1 MSHYR
6 ILTFDGGG
14 IRGVYSARLL
24 ERLEQSNP
32 GFLKRVNLLS
42 GTSTGGIIAL
52 GLACGLTASDLVAL
66 YLTRGQEIFDD
77 SWLDNVLDLG
87 TIIGSQYDNRKLK
100 KVLTETFG
108 AKTKL
113 GDLTKRVLIP
123 TFDLANEK
131 EPKPTR
137 KWKPKFF
144 HNYVGEDSDGHELV
158 VEVAMYTSAAPTFFP
173 AHKGYIDGG
182 VAANNPSMSALAQAI
197 DTRFGDAS
205 VGSVRLLSL
214 GTGTN
219 PARIEGNDLDW
230 GLAQWA
236 KPLVSLM
243 IDGMMGVADYQCARL
258 LGDRYLRISPML
270 PQIIDLDDWRKA
282 GELVDLADA
291 ADLTDA
297 DAWVKRWM

>member
-1 MSHYR
+1 MSNYR
-6 ILTFDGGG
+6 ILTLDGGG

-24 ERLEQSNP
+24 DRLEQLNP
-32 GFLKRVNLLS
+32 GFLKKVNLLS

-52 GLACGLTASDLVAL
+52 GLACGLSPGDLVAL
-66 YLTRGQEIFDD
+66 YLTRGHEIFDD

-100 KVLTETFG
+100 KVLTDTFG

-113 GDLTKRVLIP
+113 ADLTKRVLIP
-123 TFDLANEK
+123 SFDLANEK
-131 EPKPTR
+131 APSATR
-137 KWKPKFF
+137 TWKPKFF
-144 HNYVGEDSDGHELV
+144 HNFVGDDSDGHELL

-173 AHKGYIDGG
+173 AYKGHIDGG

-205 VGSVRLLSL
+205 LGSVRLLSL

-219 PARIEGNDLDW
+219 PTRIEGKDLDW

-258 LGDRYLRISPML
+258 LGARYLRIAPML
-270 PQIIDLDDWRKA
+270 PAVFDLDDWRKA

-291 ADLTDA
+291 VDLSDA
-297 DAWVKRWM
+297 DAWIKRWM